1 MQWFGGQC
9 CHFSY
14 ENIHYES
21 RSFLCAHNKYMCIFI
36 DILVWHVFSFIIN
49 TMILIP
55 DYYCFYN
62 KYTFKLFLIFAL
74 FYNRMKSSYLES
86 VMFCI
91 FLTLAA
97 SLFILLWFLFL
108 LFSWL
113 TCIHVFFG
121 KEMYM
126 LIVLS
131 SHISGLFFIIPLWEF
146 KYRWL

>member
-1 MQWFGGQC
+1 MKTLIMN
-9 CHFSY
+9 HNLSY
-14 ENIHYES
+14 VPTVYT
-21 RSFLCAHNKYMCIFI
+21 CIFI
-36 DILVWHVFSFIIN
+36 DILVLNVFSFIIN

-62 KYTFKLFLIFAL
+62 KYTFKSFLMFAL
-74 FYNRMKSSYLES
+74 FYNHMKNSYLDS
-86 VMFCI
+86 VIFCI
-91 FLTLAA
+91 FSMLAA

-113 TCIHVFFG
+113 TCIYIFFR
-121 KEMYM
+121 KEMCM

-131 SHISGLFFIIPLWEF
+131 SHTSGLFFIIPLWEF